1 MLWFFFLF
9 TRVFVACLC
18 LAIPLMLPQ
27 ASLWVYVL
35 FWPTAVAILM
45 LGLLDPR
52 YLLRR
57 TIATIA
63 TSAIAGFVISG
74 VPALTEDAIA
84 NDTLRE
90 VLNLVI
96 AMVTGRMTQDNGWP
110 LVLLVSV
117 TLLVLAGL
125 EGMRMW
131 EERPKDARFV
141 ARPVP
146 SPASIPVGKCELVLA
161 LRVTIHNT
169 GKAACAINPQDVR
182 IRICWLWT
190 IVAAPGLEQNNG
202 VLPLRTPLSLEPA
215 ATCTLHLQETLRS
228 RVLNWVARRPWLVT
242 WILLWGDVDIAG
254 NVFSTRFPARR

>member
-141 ARPVP
+141 ARRSGSRSTTPERR
-146 SPASIPVGKCELVLA
+146 PARSTRRMCGFGFA
-161 LRVTIHNT
+161 
-169 GKAACAINPQDVR
+169 GS
-182 IRICWLWT
+182 
-190 IVAAPGLEQNNG
+190 G
-202 VLPLRTPLSLEPA
+202 LSL
-215 ATCTLHLQETLRS
+215 
-228 RVLNWVARRPWLVT
+228 RRLASNRTTACYLCAPPYHWNLP
-242 WILLWGDVDIAG
+242 
-254 NVFSTRFPARR
+254 RPARCICRRRCAAGS